1 MIKLIAVLT
10 VKPEFCG
17 VIETKAWDLVKV
29 SRCEKGNISYNFVKD
44 SCSDN
49 KFIFLEEWKDQN
61 AVDSHNNSEHF
72 QTICPQL
79 HDMCS
84 DMTLYRVDM

>member
-10 VKPEFCG
+10 VKPEFSG
-17 VIETKAWDLVKV
+17 IIESRAWELVKA

-44 SCSDN
+44 ACSDN
-49 KFIFLEEWKDQN
+49 KYLFMEEWKDQN
-61 AVDSHNNSEHF
+61 AVDAHNNSEPF

-79 HDMCS
+79 NSMCS
-84 DMTLYRVDM
+84 EMTLYRVDM

>member
-10 VKPEFCG
+10 VKPEYRC
-17 VIETKAWDLVKV
+17 VIETKAWDLVKA

-44 SCSDN
+44 SCSED
-49 KFIFLEEWKDQN
+49 KFIFLEEWKDQS
-61 AVDSHNNSEHF
+61 AIDSHNNSGHF

-79 HDMCS
+79 HSMCS
-84 DMTLYRVDM
+84 DMILYRIDM